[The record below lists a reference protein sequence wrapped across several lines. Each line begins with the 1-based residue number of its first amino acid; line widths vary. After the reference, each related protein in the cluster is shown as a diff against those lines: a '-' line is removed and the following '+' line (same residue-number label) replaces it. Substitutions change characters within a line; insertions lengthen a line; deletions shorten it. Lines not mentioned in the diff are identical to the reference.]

1 MNAIALQ
8 HAFKVLEHHKQHF
21 FPCQVLILDIRLSKN
36 KRPDKIT
43 IFLSSFYLIFY
54 SAFLIMETL
63 IKAFPSLDL
72 RCEAANSFAN
82 PCDPPEVFKE
92 MLI

>member
-1 MNAIALQ
+1 MNKKTELFQLGINR
-8 HAFKVLEHHKQHF
+8 VENR
-21 FPCQVLILDIRLSKN
+21 VI
-36 KRPDKIT
+36 KRYN
-43 IFLSSFYLIFY
+43 LR
-54 SAFLIMETL
+54 ETL

>member
-1 MNAIALQ
+1 MQNVS
-8 HAFKVLEHHKQHF
+8 HARWRCEVTNFLAN
-21 FPCQVLILDIRLSKN
+21 PCVP
-36 KRPDKIT
+36 PDVSNEMPIK
-43 IFLSSFYLIFY
+43 
-54 SAFLIMETL
+54 ETL

-92 MLI
+92 TLI